1 MSTIWIFLGPPG
13 SGKGTQAA
21 LLAER
26 SGWVH
31 LSTGDLLRKAVR
43 EGSELGKKAKAY
55 MDKGELVPD
64 ALLLDLVR
72 EKLHTEPKPKG
83 WVLDGYPR
91 NLAQAESLSRII
103 DEIPGVQI
111 GGVLSLVVSTPELVT
126 RLKKRAALE
135 NRTDDT
141 DATVQNRLRVY
152 EEQTAPVID
161 FYRQQLREVDGLG
174 EIEEVQSRI
183 GAIIE
188 GGKGGGRYGKAATN
202 GAHHSA
208 PGRA

>member
-1 MSTIWIFLGPPG
+1 
-13 SGKGTQAA
+13 
-21 LLAER
+21 LAER

-43 EGSELGKKAKAY
+43 EGTELGKKAKTY

-91 NLAQAESLSRII
+91 NLAQAESLGRII

-126 RLKKRAALE
+126 RLKKRAAKE

-161 FYRQQLREVDGLG
+161 FYRKQLREVDGLG

-188 GGKGGGRYGKAATN
+188 GGKGGRHGKAATN